1 MLRNEKLLKKWSVV
15 ALSISINCDR
25 IVSSEA
31 PRYYLPKNFSIA
43 SLSRMRFEKMKKIIL
58 RFKGQNF
65 ERWLVGDWLLFE
77 NTLLSSA
84 KNCKLNENVSL
95 ITKSQTPIWCLHRD
109 SD

>member
-1 MLRNEKLLKKWSVV
+1 MLRIQKMLKKWSVV

-25 IVSSEA
+25 SFSSET

-43 SLSRMRFEKMKKIIL
+43 SLRRMRFEKMKKIIL

-65 ERWLVGDWLLFE
+65 EQWLVGGWLLFE

-84 KNCKLNENVSL
+84 KKCKLNEKVSF
-95 ITKSQTPIWCLHRD
+95 ITKSHTPIWRLHRG